1 MVYSSAFRTATQL
14 TGIARA
20 AADALLNSFVLPSWL
35 PSVNN
40 FGLSYDFDI
49 NALQLTDAA
58 TFRAYDAEAP
68 FGKTAGAQTRQG
80 KLPAISRKLR
90 VGEFDQLT
98 LFGQSDAIGAKFEDY
113 AERLGGQV
121 AARIALAQGQGVETG
136 QITLNENKLI
146 FTIDFGRAGGNA
158 VTAGTVWS
166 TITANALGD
175 LTTWRAAYVTA
186 NGFPPAVAMIST
198 AIMSALQ
205 KNQSIITAATGLSAA
220 NQPTIISQDQVKGV
234 FQTYGFGRVVI
245 NDDQVTYNGAATRII
260 SSNKMVWLPES
271 GGLNLGGAGGVLGHT
286 DWGIPA
292 EAINSDYGITGSEMP
307 GIFSAA
313 FHDEDPE
320 GHNVLASAIA
330 LPVVES
336 ANSTFAATVI

>member
-1 MVYSSAFRTATQL
+1 MAYSSSFRTATQL

-20 AADALLNSFVLPSWL
+20 AADAQLAAYVLPTWL
-35 PSVNN
+35 PSVDN

-49 NALQLTDAA
+49 NALSLTDAA

-68 FGKTAGAQTRQG
+68 FGKTPGSSGRQG

-90 VGEFDQLT
+90 VSEYDQLT
-98 LFGQSDAIGAKFEDY
+98 LFGQTDAIGSKFEDY
-113 AERLGGQV
+113 AERLGGQI
-121 AARIALAQGQGVETG
+121 AARIALAQGQGVELG
-136 QITLNENKLI
+136 QITINENKLI
-146 FTIDFGRAGGNA
+146 FTIDFGRNGGNA
-158 VTAGTVWS
+158 VTAGTLWS
-166 TITANALGD
+166 TTTAAALTD
-175 LTTWRAAYVTA
+175 LTNWRATYLAT

-205 KNQSIITAATGLSAA
+205 KNQSIIGAATGLASGSIPA
-220 NQPTIISQDQVKGV
+220 IISQDQVRAV
-234 FQTYGFGRVVI
+234 FATYGFGRLVI
-245 NDDQVTYNGAATRII
+245 NDDQVTYNGSATRVIA
-260 SSNKMVWLPES
+260 SNKLIWLPES

-292 EAINSDYGITGSEMP
+292 EAINTAYGITGSEMP

-330 LPVVES
+330 LPVIES
-336 ANSTFAATVI
+336 ANSTFAAAVL